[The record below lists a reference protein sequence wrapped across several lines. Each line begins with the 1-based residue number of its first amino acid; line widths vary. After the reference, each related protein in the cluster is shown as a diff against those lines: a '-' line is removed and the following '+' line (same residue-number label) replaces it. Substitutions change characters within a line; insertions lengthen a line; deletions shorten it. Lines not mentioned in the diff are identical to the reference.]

1 MRRSTTQEIIC
12 SIAKASCFQQDLT
25 VYSSSGPN
33 FTFLNESK
41 TDSSFYLANEA
52 ICTKKHDD
60 ISNLRTAFFLN
71 LAFTLVE
78 IVGGILTNSL
88 AIMSDALHDFGDS
101 LSLGLAWYFQKL
113 SHKKRDETYT
123 YGYQRFSLLGALITG
138 IILVVGGVI
147 IIWRAVERF
156 GEPEETHALGM
167 IGLAILGVIVNGY
180 AVLRLRRGSSLTEK
194 IVSVHLLEDV
204 LGWGAV
210 LVGSVI
216 IYFTGWYQIDAILSL
231 LIAAYILVN
240 AFKNLRSAFRI
251 ILQAIPENVDIEKL
265 IETIESIEN
274 VISYHDLHVWSLD
287 GERNILTCH
296 VVVSTSLNDAERRH
310 LRAGVKSSL
319 KALNI
324 HHCTIE
330 LELPNEHDESDYII
344 E

>member
-1 MRRSTTQEIIC
+1 MH
-12 SIAKASCFQQDLT
+12 
-25 VYSSSGPN
+25 
-33 FTFLNESK
+33 
-41 TDSSFYLANEA
+41 
-52 ICTKKHDD
+52 KKRDD
-60 ISNLRTAFFLN
+60 IGNLRTAFFLN
-71 LAFTLVE
+71 LAFTIVE
-78 IVGGILTNSL
+78 IVGGIMTNSL

-113 SHKKRDETYT
+113 SHKKRDDQFT

-138 IILVVGGVI
+138 IFLVVGGVV

-156 GEPEETHALGM
+156 GAPEETHAVGM
-167 IGLAILGVIVNGY
+167 MGLAVLGILVNGY
-180 AVLRLRRGSSLTEK
+180 AVIRLRRGTSLTERV
-194 IVSVHLLEDV
+194 VSVHLLEDV

-210 LVGSVI
+210 LVGSVV

-251 ILQAIPENVDIEKL
+251 ILQAIPENVNIEKL
-265 IETIESIEN
+265 IETIEGLET

-296 VVVSTSLNDAERRH
+296 VVVSTSLSDAERSH
-310 LRAGVKSSL
+310 LRADVKTRL

-330 LELPNEHDESDYII
+330 LELPNEHDETDYVI